1 MLTKLSAVTL
11 SLIIPSAALAAS
23 PRQPASWPAI
33 AASVEAN
40 GLVTP
45 MPREGDDLAPSSNA
59 GPGSS
64 AAVACRKTL
73 PLSKA
78 DARALVLS
86 IATRESFFPDF
97 TVAVAEVASD
107 FDATALSPKGAY
119 GLMQL
124 QPEIAK
130 RFSVDLCDPSLNV
143 LGGVR
148 YLRYLH
154 DRYKNPMF
162 ILSAYYSGEAAMLSY
177 RGVPPF
183 PETVRF
189 VADVLNA
196 FYVWP
201 GPEMAAATNPDPNP
215 SHSATAD
222 IIESF
227 GDAASPSSRDSGD
240 GSAAEVRHWD

>member
-1 MLTKLSAVTL
+1 MKLSAMTL
-11 SLIIPSAALAAS
+11 SLIVPTAALAAS
-23 PRQPASWPAI
+23 ARQPAPSPAI
-33 AASVEAN
+33 AASIDAN
-40 GLVTP
+40 GRITP
-45 MPREGDDLAPSSNA
+45 MAREGDGLAPSSNA
-59 GPGSS
+59 RAGGG
-64 AAVACRKTL
+64 AAVACPKTP

-86 IATRESFFPDF
+86 VSTRENFFPDF
-97 TVAVAEVASD
+97 VVAVAEVASH
-107 FDATALSPKGAY
+107 FDATAVSPRGAY

-124 QPEIAK
+124 EPEIAK

-162 ILSAYYSGEAAMLSY
+162 ILSAYYAGETAMLSY

-189 VADVLNA
+189 VADVLNT
-196 FYVWP
+196 FYMWP
-201 GPEMAAATNPDPNP
+201 RPETAAATKPAPNAPNP
-215 SHSATAD
+215 AAGA

-227 GDAASPSSRDSGD
+227 GDAAPPSNKDGGD